1 MMMMMITLL
10 SVVCVCQ
17 LSRRISN
24 NKEKKIIN
32 ININT
37 NNHHHH
43 YQLQQLEVSST
54 TSKQLINELREMSAP
69 AYYELYRRST
79 IGVTLT
85 DALDTLISDEKIQPQ
100 LANRILNN
108 FDRIIAENLKNEN
121 NLAKS
126 KLVFKG
132 DLDTYRFC
140 DDVWTF
146 IIKNVIIKLNDV
158 SKDTSSNSNS
168 NNNDSSNTTTSNS
181 SGKDKDKDSGDLELN
196 VDKFKIVA
204 CNSRKAGDI

>member
-1 MMMMMITLL
+1 
-10 SVVCVCQ
+10 
-17 LSRRISN
+17 
-24 NKEKKIIN
+24 
-32 ININT
+32 
-37 NNHHHH
+37 
-43 YQLQQLEVSST
+43 
-54 TSKQLINELREMSAP
+54 MSAP

-79 IGVTLT
+79 IGVTLM

-100 LANRILNN
+100 LANRILIN

-121 NLAKS
+121 IVGKS
-126 KLVFKG
+126 KLIFKG

-158 SKDTSSNSNS
+158 SKDNNNNSN
-168 NNNDSSNTTTSNS
+168 
-181 SGKDKDKDSGDLELN
+181 DKDSGDLELN

-204 CNSRKAGDI
+204 CNSRKAGEM

>member
-1 MMMMMITLL
+1 
-10 SVVCVCQ
+10 
-17 LSRRISN
+17 
-24 NKEKKIIN
+24 
-32 ININT
+32 
-37 NNHHHH
+37 
-43 YQLQQLEVSST
+43 
-54 TSKQLINELREMSAP
+54 MSAP

-100 LANRILNN
+100 LANRILIN

-121 NLAKS
+121 IVGKS
-126 KLVFKG
+126 KLIFKG

-158 SKDTSSNSNS
+158 SSKD
-168 NNNDSSNTTTSNS
+168 
-181 SGKDKDKDSGDLELN
+181 SGGGDKDKDSGDLELN

-204 CNSRKAGDI
+204 CNSRKAGEM

>member
-1 MMMMMITLL
+1 
-10 SVVCVCQ
+10 
-17 LSRRISN
+17 
-24 NKEKKIIN
+24 
-32 ININT
+32 
-37 NNHHHH
+37 
-43 YQLQQLEVSST
+43 
-54 TSKQLINELREMSAP
+54 MSAP

-79 IGVTLT
+79 IGVTLM

-100 LANRILNN
+100 LANRILIN

-121 NLAKS
+121 IVGKS
-126 KLVFKG
+126 KLIFKG

-158 SKDTSSNSNS
+158 SSKD
-168 NNNDSSNTTTSNS
+168 
-181 SGKDKDKDSGDLELN
+181 SGGGDKDKDSGDLELN

-204 CNSRKAGDI
+204 CNSRKAGDM